1 MNPTP
6 EQAFLPEHQGRR
18 TTLQGAATV
27 NARLFIG
34 QGQLAPEIV
43 AYEAPS
49 VPNNST
55 MRSLWKARNGGRPTP
70 VIVVALHGTDQ
81 ASICGATGDEPP
93 VLTDLKRG
101 QVERLCQA
109 ILECG
114 DRNKALSLYGRTIES
129 LRDSMPGLRNEGLL
143 SKYELVNRTPNR
155 KDWSS
160 ANSKGGVVLGKKG
173 NDILEA
179 LGFSVTRCDNH
190 TGFLHGHNKKLALA
204 VLLEEYETPDTQSL
218 RFAGL
223 SPVSYAMAKADSERL
238 PYVVTVSGGS
248 VRLYCTSLNAGVG
261 RRGRTETFLEG
272 NTDLIPDDK
281 AALLWLLFSADA
293 LQPDGSLKEVMAE
306 SVHYAGTLAEN
317 LRERIYGKVVP
328 NLAQAVVEARGLKR
342 PKAEDL
348 QQTYEISLII
358 LFRLLFIAYA
368 EDKDLLP
375 TRYNGLYQKRS
386 LKTKAVE
393 LLEMSR
399 KGTGFDEG
407 TTLWT
412 EIQSLFSAIDQ
423 GNRSWSVPH
432 YNGGLFS
439 SDPSVSKSGEI
450 ISKLTIP
457 DQVFG
462 PILSDLLL
470 IEQDGDELGPV
481 DFASL
486 GVREFGTVYEGL
498 LESELSVAE
507 TNLALNRDQSYVPA
521 GPRSEAAVKKGEVYL
536 HNNSGARKATGSY
549 FTKDFAVQYLIDR
562 ALSPALDKH
571 LQHIDKLNDVDASK
585 AFFDF
590 KVTDISMGSGHFLTG
605 AIDKIEA
612 VMSGYLAKRPLPGV
626 TNELDTLRKSARE
639 ALGEIADQLDPI
651 EDNKLL
657 RRLIARRCIYGV
669 DLNPLAV
676 QLARLAVW
684 IHTFVPGLPLSL
696 LDRNLVK
703 GNSLIGIGTVDEI
716 QKRFEQADMDLFR
729 VDAKA
734 LLADATEPLVRLAQ
748 ISDATYADI
757 ERARKAIREAQKAV
771 EPAKA
776 LCDII
781 TALPLAS
788 ITPDDARVTRGMT
801 RAEQTA
807 AATKARRWEEAN
819 EPFRAFQFGEWEK
832 IKQSIVGS
840 PVHKRAI
847 ELLEN
852 TDARHFPI
860 SFPEVFLR
868 DRAGFDCVLGNP
880 PWEEITIE
888 EKGFWTRY
896 FPGLKGIRQREYE
909 VQCESLRKE
918 RGDLF
923 RIFEKEMQE
932 AKTLRQILATGVHSM
947 GTGDPDL
954 YKAFVWRFWDL
965 TRSQSG
971 EVGVVLPRSAL
982 SAKGS
987 EGFRKGLFDQ
997 QAGIDCCVLVN
1008 TAEWVFDGV
1017 DPRYTI
1023 SLTNFTKSEDRA
1035 DEILLRGP
1043 FANKETFDKEHGDPD
1058 SVTSEQVLSWNDSAS
1073 LPLLP
1078 DQDSLGVFLQLR
1090 KSPRIT
1096 SDVPKEWKFA
1106 PSTDLHATA
1115 DKPLMD
1121 LESDKCPKGFWAVF
1135 KGESFDIW
1143 TSDTGTYYAWAK
1155 PETIID
1161 KLQDKRLRTFE
1172 RESSPFYGISRKE
1185 AQDIKTLPCYRARIA
1200 FRDVTNR
1207 TNTRTFVTALVPPK
1221 CFLANQ
1227 GPYFVRVRG
1236 DESDEAYL
1244 LGVLS
1249 SLSLDWYARRFIEL
1263 HANFYLV
1270 EPLPVPRPEKTSIL
1284 RKRVIELAGRLACQD
1299 NRFKEW
1305 AEAVGVE
1312 CGPVDPAVKEEMVH
1326 ELDALVAHLY
1336 GLNKKQLTHIFETF
1350 HVGWDYIPRLK
1361 ATLTHFDRW
1370 KQ

>member
-1 MNPTP
+1 MSSTP
-6 EQAFLPEHQGRR
+6 EQTFLPQHQGRR

-155 KDWSS
+155 RDWSS

-190 TGFLHGHNKKLALA
+190 TGFLHGQNKKLALA

-248 VRLYCTSLNAGVG
+248 IRLYCTSLNAGVG

-293 LQPDGSLKEVMAE
+293 LQPDGSLKDIMAE

-521 GPRSEAAVKKGEVYL
+521 GPRSEVAVKKGEVYL

-562 ALSPALDKH
+562 ALSPALEKH

-590 KVTDISMGSGHFLTG
+590 KVADISMGSGHFLTG

-696 LDRNLVK
+696 LDRNLVQ

-757 ERARKAIREAQKAV
+757 ERARKAIREAEKAV

-832 IKQSIVGS
+832 IKKSIVGS
-840 PVHKRAI
+840 PAHKRAV

-880 PWEEITIE
+880 PWEEVIVE
-888 EKGFWTRY
+888 EKNFWTRY
-896 FPGLKGIRQREYE
+896 FPGLKGLSQREY
-909 VQCESLRKE
+909 QMRCENLRDERPDLHRLFLKELAESRSLNR
-918 RGDLF
+918 
-923 RIFEKEMQE
+923 
-932 AKTLRQILATGVHSM
+932 ILATSVHPL
-947 GTGDPDL
+947 GAGDADL
-954 YKAFVWRFWDL
+954 YKSFVWRFWDL
-965 TRSQSG
+965 TRLETG
-971 EVGVVLPRSAL
+971 EIGVVLPRTAL
-982 SAKGS
+982 SSKGS
-987 EGFRKGLFDQ
+987 EGFRKDLFAQ
-997 QAGIDCCVLVN
+997 HAGIDCCVLVN
-1008 TAEWVFDGV
+1008 NGGWVFDGV
-1017 DPRYTI
+1017 HQQYSI
-1023 SLTNFTKSEDRA
+1023 SLTNFSKNRKND
-1035 DEILLRGP
+1035 ILLRGP
-1043 FANKETFDKEHGDPD
+1043 FANKDAFDKKHDDPD
-1058 SVTSEQVLSWNDSAS
+1058 IVTPQQILSWNDAAI

-1078 DQDSLGVFLQLR
+1078 EQESMGVFLKLR
-1090 KSPRIT
+1090 ESPRLDSEIAD
-1096 SDVPKEWKFA
+1096 SWCFRPHRELD
-1106 PSTDLHATA
+1106 ATN
-1115 DKPLMD
+1115 DQPLMD
-1121 LESDKCPKGFWAVF
+1121 LEAETCPKGFWAVF

-1143 TSDTGTYYAWAK
+1143 QPDTGVYYAWAE
-1155 PETIID
+1155 PERVLEH
-1161 KLQDKRLRTFE
+1161 LQAKRWRTYQ
-1172 RESSPFYGISRKE
+1172 RETSPFYGIDEETASNAR
-1185 AQDIKTLPCYRARIA
+1185 TLPCYRPRIA
-1200 FRDVTNR
+1200 FRNVTNR
-1207 TNTRTFVTALVPPK
+1207 TNTRTLITTLVPPK
-1221 CFLANQ
+1221 VFLANH
-1227 GPYFVRVRG
+1227 GPFFVRVRG
-1236 DESDEAYL
+1236 DELDEAFV

-1249 SLSLDWYARRFIEL
+1249 SIPLDWYVRRFVEIN
-1263 HANFYLV
+1263 ANFFLV
-1270 EPLPVPRPEKTSIL
+1270 TPVPVPRPEKKNLL
-1284 RKRVIELAGRLACQD
+1284 RKRVVEVAGRLACQD
-1299 NRFKEW
+1299 NRFKDW

-1312 CGPVDPAVKEEMVH
+1312 CGPVDPADKEEMIH

-1350 HVGWDYIPRLK
+1350 HVGWDYAPRLK